1 MNGRAFSSEVE
12 TGSRRENASNQ
23 ESRTP
28 FRFHRNGKGSSGPI
42 TRRGFVGGAILA
54 SLSGKALAQGFA
66 GLGESADGF
75 ASVVPGRAFAFP
87 ADHGPH
93 PEFRIEWWYVT
104 ANLADAR
111 GTAYGVQWTLF
122 RQAIAAGGPQ
132 EGWANQQIWMGHAAV
147 TRADTHR
154 FSQAFARGGVGQAGV
169 DAKPFHAW
177 IDAWEMRGLDPG
189 NDDNI
194 APCQLKAS
202 GTDFSYALR
211 LDAERPLVLQGDGGY
226 SRKSLREQASYYYS
240 QPHYTATGIL
250 TMDDR
255 PVDVTGMAWLDR
267 EWSSQPL
274 ASDQSGWDWL
284 SLHFNAGDKLMLY
297 RMRQTDG
304 QHYGSGKWIA
314 PDGTAEI
321 LGSEDIAMTPLTV
334 TVIEGRKIPTAWRIA
349 VAKMALAIECRPL
362 NPRSWMGTS
371 FPYWEGPIRFAG
383 SHTGVGYLEMTG
395 Y

>member
-1 MNGRAFSSEVE
+1 MNG
-12 TGSRRENASNQ
+12 
-23 ESRTP
+23 
-28 FRFHRNGKGSSGPI
+28 SGLI
-42 TRRGFVGGAILA
+42 TRRGFIRGALLA
-54 SLSGKALAQGFA
+54 GLGGKALAQGFA
-66 GLGESADGF
+66 GLSEGADGF
-75 ASVVPGRAFAFP
+75 APVVPGRTFAFP

-111 GTAYGVQWTLF
+111 GVAYGAQWTLF
-122 RQAIAAGGPQ
+122 RQAIAGGGPQ

-147 TRADTHR
+147 TREDTHR
-154 FSQAFARGGVGQAGV
+154 FSQTFARGGVGQAGV
-169 DAKPFHAW
+169 EAQPFHAW
-177 IDAWEMRGLDPG
+177 IDAWEMRALDQV

-194 APCQLKAS
+194 ASCELKAS
-202 GTDFSYALR
+202 GTDFSYTLR
-211 LDAERPLVLQGDGGY
+211 LDADRPLVLQGDGGY

-240 QPHYTATGIL
+240 QPHYAATGIL
-250 TMDDR
+250 TVDDR
-255 PVDVTGMAWLDR
+255 PIDVTGMAWFDR

-274 ASDQSGWDWL
+274 APDQSGWDWL

-304 QHYGSGKWIA
+304 QHYSSGKWIA
-314 PDGTAEI
+314 SDGTAET
-321 LGSEDIAMTPLTV
+321 LGSDDIAMTPLTV
-334 TVIEGRKIPTAWRIA
+334 TVIEGRKVPTAWRIA

-383 SHTGVGYLEMTG
+383 SHTGMGYLEMTG